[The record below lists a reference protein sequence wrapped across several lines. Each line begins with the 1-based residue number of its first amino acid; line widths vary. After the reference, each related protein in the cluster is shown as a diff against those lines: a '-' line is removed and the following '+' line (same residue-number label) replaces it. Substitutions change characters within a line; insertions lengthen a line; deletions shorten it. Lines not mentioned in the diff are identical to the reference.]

1 MPTKTKD
8 KSPIKN
14 DPFASIMGPSQNY
27 AGGAVGGAVGG
38 AAGGMSASGI
48 GAIGGLAGGVIDTIN
63 DDPLEKGSV
72 AMSAGSGALKA
83 AGTGAMIGS
92 VIPGVGTAIGAG
104 VGALIGGVG
113 GLIKGKKAKKEAE
126 AAQKAE
132 AARREKMRIA
142 GLQAEENSQL
152 AQNMAA
158 MGSSPFGML
167 EKKLKG
173 IKGLVP
179 ANMSAAQYKSSLQM
193 KEISGVN
200 TLTN

>member
-1 MPTKTKD
+1 M
-8 KSPIKN
+8 
-14 DPFASIMGPSQNY
+14 FGPPG
-27 AGGAVGGAVGG
+27 AIIGGA
-38 AAGGMSASGI
+38 I
-48 GAIGGLAGGVIDTIN
+48 GAIGGFFGGR
-63 DDPLEKGSV
+63 
-72 AMSAGSGALKA
+72 
-83 AGTGAMIGS
+83 
-92 VIPGVGTAIGAG
+92 
-104 VGALIGGVG
+104 
-113 GLIKGKKAKKEAE
+113 KAKKEAE
-126 AAQKAE
+126 AAKRAE
-132 AARREKMRIA
+132 AARREKIRIA

>member
-1 MPTKTKD
+1 MPTKTKSE
-8 KSPIKN
+8 SPLTYELYN
-14 DPFASIMGPSQNY
+14 VDPNASKLGFSYQTQK
-27 AGGAVGGAVGG
+27 GANTGVGVSAL
-38 AAGGMSASGI
+38 GGM
-48 GAIGGLAGGVIDTIN
+48 AGGVVDTIN
-63 DDPLEKGSV
+63 DDPLKKGSV
-72 AMSAGSGALKA
+72 AMSAGSGALKGVA
-83 AGTGAMIGS
+83 AGAAFGPAGMI
-92 VIPGVGTAIGAG
+92 V
-104 VGALIGGVG
+104 GGVLGAAG
-113 GLIKGKKAKKEAE
+113 GFFKGKKAKKEAE
-126 AAQKAE
+126 ALRKAE
-132 AARREKMRIA
+132 AERKEKIRIA

-193 KEISGVN
+193 REISGVN

>member
-8 KSPIKN
+8 KSPIQN
-14 DPFASIMGPSQNY
+14 DPFSSILGSGSLMGPSANY
-27 AGGAVGGAVGG
+27 AGG
-38 AAGGMSASGI
+38 AAGGMSAGAY
-48 GAIGGLAGGVIDTIN
+48 GAIGGLAGGVLDTIN

-72 AMSAGSGALKA
+72 GMSTASGALKA

-113 GLIKGKKAKKEAE
+113 GFIKGKKSKNEAE
-126 AAQKAE
+126 KEEKLLAEETKKANLLAAQNAE
-132 AARREKMRIA
+132 NAK
-142 GLQAEENSQL
+142 L

-158 MGSSPFGML
+158 TGSSPIPVL

-179 ANMSAAQYKSSLQM
+179 SNMSAAQYKSSLQM
-193 KEISGVN
+193 REISGVN